1 MSPAAPGRDRTARA
15 RQAQRRP
22 AARRRDHERER
33 RRRLVAVLVVLSAV
47 VLVVFLLSA
56 FGGSGNRTAAPPL
69 TASSTQL
76 LPAGPPQPEI
86 VARIGTL
93 HLQLPVS
100 QSRVTAIGY
109 AGGSDGA
116 LELAPLGRQA
126 NEGLIKRLVHGLVG
140 GSSSGPRWYQLSGGG
155 SGTTSALDI
164 GAPSGTDVYAPVDG
178 TVVAMD
184 RVILNGRRFG
194 STLQIEPTG
203 APSLVVD
210 ISHLRL
216 DPSLVVGSPVS
227 AGATHLGQLLDF
239 SRAEHQALAHY
250 TNDSGNH
257 VVIEVHQA
265 ATLQSP

>member
-1 MSPAAPGRDRTARA
+1 VRARHGQRTAP
-15 RQAQRRP
+15 QRSR

-33 RRRLVAVLVVLSAV
+33 RRRLGAVLVLLSAV
-47 VLVVFLLSA
+47 VAVVLLLSA
-56 FGGSGNRTAAPPL
+56 FGGSGDRAATAPL

-116 LELAPLGRQA
+116 LALAPLGRQA
-126 NEGLIKRLVHGLVG
+126 NEGLLKRLVHGLVG

-155 SGTTSALDI
+155 SGSTSALDV
-164 GAPSGTDVYAPVDG
+164 GAPAGTDVYAPVDG

-184 RVILNGRRFG
+184 RVILNGRRYG

-210 ISHLRL
+210 VSHIRL